1 MEPGGRGAL
10 GKAKAKGR
18 VADTMSRAKVA
29 ICALVAVFMFGALA
43 GTALAKKEYK
53 REFTAS
59 GSEVKLET
67 AGAGTSAYEFTLPF
81 EEKGKGFKPYK
92 IKCTEVAKATGEIH
106 TTEGVAQSFTDK
118 VTLGGCSKGKGKF
131 FKLVTVSAIE
141 FEFHANGTFSI
152 VNEPKMIL
160 EEDCTIILDAGQVV
174 GGEEVEEG
182 KKGPASYVQIGQSA
196 PEGIPKVEVK
206 IKTRTHEEGEADG
219 LEYEGEGGGCENQ
232 EHKFEGGK
240 FKGNFLVH
248 AKSTKENPW
257 IGFKEEL
264 LPKPPK
270 E

>member
-43 GTALAKKEYK
+43 GTALAKKEFK

-67 AGAGTSAYEFTLPF
+67 NPAGTSAYEFTFPF

-92 IKCTEVAKATGEIH
+92 VKCTEIVKAAGEIH
-106 TTEGVAQSFTDK
+106 TTEGVAQSFSDK
-118 VTLGGCSKGKGKF
+118 VTLGGCSKGKGKN
-131 FKLVTVSAIE
+131 FKPVTVSAIE
-141 FEFHANGTFSI
+141 FEFHANGTVSI
-152 VNEPKMIL
+152 INEPKFVL
-160 EEDCTIILDAGQVV
+160 EEDCTILLDAGQVV

-182 KKGPASYVQIGQSA
+182 KKGPVTYQQIGQSA
-196 PEGIPKVEVK
+196 PEGVPKLEAK
-206 IKTRTHEEGEADG
+206 IKTRVHEEGEVDG

-248 AKSTKENPW
+248 GKSTKENPW
-257 IGFKEEL
+257 IGFKEEVII
-264 LPKPPK
+264 PPK